1 MDESS
6 RWTRQL
12 PATLLH
18 TPFEHHLK
26 MSMETARGPNRRMTS
41 EFGQRVR
48 VSGMGKAET
57 DKALHSTNMDYH
69 DEKKRNYSGHA
80 ARNGGDPKNTSDKA
94 LVYGLLPPVVSGATT
109 TGDVHNLQKG
119 KLTVPTR

>member
-1 MDESS
+1 
-6 RWTRQL
+6 
-12 PATLLH
+12 
-18 TPFEHHLK
+18 

-80 ARNGGDPKNTSDKA
+80 ARNGGDPT
-94 LVYGLLPPVVSGATT
+94 V
-109 TGDVHNLQKG
+109 
-119 KLTVPTR
+119 LTVSCILYLRAC

>member
-1 MDESS
+1 
-6 RWTRQL
+6 
-12 PATLLH
+12 
-18 TPFEHHLK
+18 